1 MKVGPPSIA
10 EIAADFTALWL
21 AGEFRVA
28 GERYWAGDVVSIVPA
43 ALPGETG
50 PVTSGIEAVRTK
62 NAKWFAVHGI
72 EDLSIDGPFVTGD
85 SFALFM
91 DMMIAHAG
99 ARTPHSQIAVYVV
112 RDGKIVEE
120 RYFYA

>member
-1 MKVGPPSIA
+1 MKAEAPSIS

-21 AGEFRVA
+21 AGEFSAA
-28 GERYWAGDVVSIVPA
+28 GERYWAGDVVSIEPG
-43 ALPGETG
+43 ALPDGTG
-50 PVTSGIEAVRTK
+50 SVTSGIEALRTK

-99 ARTPHSQIAVYVV
+99 ARTPHSQIAVYAL